1 MLNITDWFLEKMNLI
16 DSNEI
21 EEIEVE
27 SEEDIIPWL
36 EAIGRKKI
44 NDSLSKTHIFCKK
57 ILSYDDARNVIRE
70 YQSNSECII
79 MFNQNENSD
88 SQGMMNY
95 ICGAVFALGGR
106 IRDVGGNV
114 FIVSHTTGE
123 DTSGHREVDQ
133 KCPKTFGS

>member
-1 MLNITDWFLEKMNLI
+1 MLNITDWLLEKMNLI
-16 DSNEI
+16 DSNEM
-21 EEIEVE
+21 EEIELE
-27 SEEDIIPWL
+27 SEEDIIQWL

-44 NDSLSKTHIFCKK
+44 NDSLSKAHIFCKK

-95 ICGAVFALGGR
+95 ICGAVFALEGHV
-106 IRDVGGNV
+106 RDAGGNV
-114 FIVSHTTGE
+114 FIISHTTGE
-123 DTSGHREVDQ
+123 DTSGPPGTR
-133 KCPKTFGS
+133 S